1 MKEKT
6 LIQFEGAADLEA
18 YLKSHGYPEVFRRY
32 KDGVILTNEDQ
43 NSVLI
48 KEGENPAHYEVAFS
62 GCLED
67 LDLKMPDEKNSIA
80 PLYLESYGSGGLF
93 WYQMNEIVAVRT
105 DCGESLKLLMEI
117 GQFESEFL
125 D

>member
-6 LIQFEGAADLEA
+6 LLQFENAADLEA
-18 YLKSHGYPEVFRRY
+18 YLKGHGYPEVFRRY
-32 KDGVILTNEDQ
+32 RGGVIVTNEDQ
-43 NSVLI
+43 ASVLI
-48 KEGENPAHYEVAFS
+48 KEGEKPAHAEVAFS

-67 LDLKMPDEKNSIA
+67 LDLKIPDEKNSLA

-93 WYQMNEIVAVRT
+93 WYQIGEIVAVRT
-105 DCGESLKLLMEI
+105 DYGESLKLLMEI